1 MLNKELLLA
10 PKKESGPGYTHTITI
25 GTDDTTLIGY
35 NAIEGIGGVD
45 PEFFL
50 GEALMGVQ
58 TSLRRTHT
66 DVTINGFLGVNQ
78 LYLGRLDT
86 KRVVKLTYID
96 EASGTASGNF
106 DFFTFDDVD
115 TIIPIWV
122 GENPPPLGLEDS
134 LEGVA
139 YVEQRATPDGF
150 KAGLWY
156 SNSGWGLIKCRST
169 NNYLEW
175 GRSHFKRIRN
185 SRVSQQRSSRCGSTN
200 GCREQSKYDVD
211 RTFKTTTRRPLSRR
225 LPRGNWVASKEVL
238 YAK

>member
-1 MLNKELLLA
+1 MLNKELLLSTN
-10 PKKESGPGYTHTITI
+10 PKKELEYTHIITI

-50 GEALMGVQ
+50 GEALMRVQ

-66 DVTINGFLGVNQ
+66 DVVINGFLGVNQ

-96 EASGTASGNF
+96 GASGTARGNF

-122 GENPPPLGLEDS
+122 GENPPPW
-134 LEGVA
+134 A
-139 YVEQRATPDGF
+139 
-150 KAGLWY
+150 
-156 SNSGWGLIKCRST
+156 
-169 NNYLEW
+169 
-175 GRSHFKRIRN
+175 
-185 SRVSQQRSSRCGSTN
+185 
-200 GCREQSKYDVD
+200 
-211 RTFKTTTRRPLSRR
+211 
-225 LPRGNWVASKEVL
+225 
-238 YAK
+238 